1 MPQKVKIGIK
11 NYTLVEAA
19 ENYGLPADR
28 VSARINRLGWTAG
41 EALGIVEKQR
51 GNYKRIYFRD
61 LDCDCQ
67 DSFLN

>member
-28 VSARINRLGWTAG
+28 VSARINRLGWTA
-41 EALGIVEKQR
+41 EKPLVLL
-51 GNYKRIYFRD
+51 KSKEEITKEFT
-61 LDCDCQ
+61 
-67 DSFLN
+67 SEI